1 MEMTL
6 MGQARIRV
14 GSVEATWRWLWVGTA
29 PIRLHVPL
37 IVNRCQSWHQMVV
50 AGGSF
55 TARRPGPGPN
65 AAQYQTQQTV
75 SLEPDEQ
82 GASSLPAA
90 FQQLAKRSLQ
100 WCPLQKKGVHSGR
113 FFNFQVS
120 RISNREQEPGD
131 FQLPLPLQHP
141 YFCLQVYKTGNGTV
155 GDENLNSHPH
165 FQWIPE
171 PFKILLVRE
180 PLSGVS
186 VCKYLFT
193 HEIASDQTRWIF

>member
-1 MEMTL
+1 MPPLT
-6 MGQARIRV
+6 
-14 GSVEATWRWLWVGTA
+14 
-29 PIRLHVPL
+29 RLSRPFHW
-37 IVNRCQSWHQMVV
+37 SQMSK
-50 AGGSF
+50 A
-55 TARRPGPGPN
+55 
-65 AAQYQTQQTV
+65 
-75 SLEPDEQ
+75 
-82 GASSLPAA
+82 PAA
-90 FQQLAKRSLQ
+90 FLQLSSNWPRDLCSGVHCKVLLLDVDNSSHTIKLKIK
-100 WCPLQKKGVHSGR
+100 CKIFKKKGGHSGQ